1 MPENEFWE
9 ADFLPAVEYPPDW
22 GAETWEETYLL
33 SEEYD
38 EGASFPWYASEDG
51 IFLFPVLLPPALVLF
66 FGGLLAFFVYA
77 FFPAAT
83 PAPAAQKQAAAV
95 VAAQAPS
102 PEAEAAPGGKKKNLA
117 PLFTPEVQYWKKDI
131 LRWARQ
137 WDMDPNLVATV
148 MQIESCGNPQ
158 ATSRAGAM
166 GLFQVMPFH
175 FKSGENPYDPDINA
189 LRGMGYLRRALDA
202 FGQEARLALAGYNG
216 GIGGASRPESL
227 WAAETVR
234 YVYWGAGIYADA
246 RAGKKQ
252 SARLQEWLNAGG
264 ASLCA
269 QARNVLGVR

>member
-1 MPENEFWE
+1 MQEYEFAEGDDFPEI
-9 ADFLPAVEYPPDW
+9 EYPPDW
-22 GAETWEETYLL
+22 EGVSWEAEYLPPDAY
-33 SEEYD
+33 SEE
-38 EGASFPWYASEDG
+38 ESSPPYASEIG
-51 IFLFPVLLPPALVLF
+51 GFLFPALLPPALVLF

-77 FFPAAT
+77 FFPAAA
-83 PAPAAQKQAAAV
+83 PVQREAALVLPAEAPLSSEGGAPANEK
-95 VAAQAPS
+95 
-102 PEAEAAPGGKKKNLA
+102 ETLA

-131 LRWARQ
+131 WRWARR
-137 WDMDPNLVATV
+137 WDLDPNLVATV

-175 FKSGENPYDPDINA
+175 FKSGEDPYDPDTNA
-189 LRGMGYLRRALDA
+189 LRGLGYLRRSLDA

-234 YVYWGAGIYADA
+234 YVYWGAGIYAEA

-269 QARNVLGVR
+269 QARRVLGVR